1 MLRCLLVDDEPL
13 ALRLLTNYVERVPFL
28 ELVGT
33 CRSALEAMAVLQ
45 KERVDVLFLDIQ
57 MPDLTGVE
65 FVRSMRPE
73 ALVIFTTAYEAYALE
88 GYNLDAVDYL
98 VKPIAFERFVK
109 AAQKAQDRL
118 APRGGAEVAPP
129 APTPAAPVAPTP
141 HPADDFIFVKAD
153 YHTQRINLRD
163 IRYLEGLKDYI
174 KIFAGAK
181 PILTLNSLKA
191 FEDRLPSH
199 DFVRVHRS
207 YIVALSWIDSIRKNR
222 IYMGEAIIPIGD
234 SYADAFHKLIEERN
248 MH

>member
-13 ALRLLTNYVERVPFL
+13 ALRLLTSYVERVPFL

-33 CRSALEAMAVLQ
+33 CRSALEAMTVLQ
-45 KERVDVLFLDIQ
+45 QESVDVLFLDIQ

-65 FVRSMRPE
+65 FVRTLRPE

-88 GYNLDAVDYL
+88 GFNLNAVDYL
-98 VKPIAFERFVK
+98 VKPFAFDRFVQ

-118 APRGGAEVAPP
+118 QARRPTEPVAAPP
-129 APTPAAPVAPTP
+129 APA
-141 HPADDFIFVKAD
+141 PADDFIFVKAD

-174 KIFAGAK
+174 KIYTGAGK
-181 PILTLNSLKA
+181 PVLTLNSLKA
-191 FEDRLPSH
+191 FEDRLPSQ

-207 YIVALSWIDSIRKNR
+207 FIIALSWIDSIRKNR
-222 IYMGEAIIPIGD
+222 IYLGEAIIPIGD

>member
-13 ALRLLTNYVERVPFL
+13 ALRLLTSYVERVPFL

-33 CRSALEAMAVLQ
+33 CRSALEAMTVLQ
-45 KERVDVLFLDIQ
+45 REAVDVLFLDVQ

-65 FVRSMRPE
+65 FVRSMQPQ

-88 GYNLDAVDYL
+88 GFNLNAVDYL
-98 VKPIAFERFVK
+98 VKPIAFERFVQ

-118 APRGGAEVAPP
+118 APRPAEPAPAPVPALPPP
-129 APTPAAPVAPTP
+129 AGPT
-141 HPADDFIFVKAD
+141 DDYIFVKAD
-153 YHTQRINLRD
+153 YHTQRLNLRD

-174 KIFAGAK
+174 KIYAGAK

-191 FEDRLPSH
+191 FEDRLPSP

-207 YIVALSWIDSIRKNR
+207 YIVALAHIDSIRKNR
-222 IYMGEAIIPIGD
+222 IYMGPDIIPIGE
-234 SYADAFHKLIEERN
+234 SYAEAFFKLIEERN

>member
-13 ALRLLTNYVERVPFL
+13 ALRLLTSYVERVPFL

-33 CRSALEAMAVLQ
+33 CRSALEAMTVLQ
-45 KERVDVLFLDIQ
+45 QESVDVLFLDIQ

-65 FVRSMRPE
+65 FVRTLRPE

-88 GYNLDAVDYL
+88 GFNLNAVDYL
-98 VKPIAFERFVK
+98 VKPFAFDRFVQ
-109 AAQKAQDRL
+109 AAQRAQDRL
-118 APRGGAEVAPP
+118 QARRPMDAA
-129 APTPAAPVAPTP
+129 APTPAPPVAPA
-141 HPADDFIFVKAD
+141 PADDFIFVKAD

-174 KIFAGAK
+174 KIYAGAK
-181 PILTLNSLKA
+181 PVLTLNSLKA
-191 FEDRLPSH
+191 FEDRLPSQ

-222 IYMGEAIIPIGD
+222 IYLGDAIIPIGD

>member
-13 ALRLLTNYVERVPFL
+13 ALRLLSSYVERVPFL

-33 CRSALEAMAVLQ
+33 CRSALDALTVLQ
-45 KERVDVLFLDIQ
+45 REAVDVLFLDIQ

-65 FVRSMRPE
+65 FVRSMQPQ
-73 ALVIFTTAYEAYALE
+73 ALVIFTTAYENYALE
-88 GYNLDAVDYL
+88 GFNLNALDYL
-98 VKPIAFERFVK
+98 VKPIAFERFLQ

-118 APRGGAEVAPP
+118 APRQPEPAAAP
-129 APTPAAPVAPTP
+129 APAPAHST
-141 HPADDFIFVKAD
+141 ADDYIFVKAD
-153 YHTQRINLRD
+153 YHTQRLNLRD

-174 KIFAGAK
+174 KIYAGAR

-191 FEDRLPSH
+191 FEDRLPSP

-207 YIVALSWIDSIRKNR
+207 YIVSLAHIDSIRKNR
-222 IYMGEAIIPIGD
+222 IYMGEAIIPIGE
-234 SYADAFHKLIEERN
+234 SYADAFFKLIEERN

>member
-13 ALRLLTNYVERVPFL
+13 ALRLLTSYVERVPFL

-33 CRSALEAMAVLQ
+33 CRSALEAMTVLQ
-45 KERVDVLFLDIQ
+45 QESVDVLFLDIQ

-65 FVRSMRPE
+65 FVRTLRPE

-88 GYNLDAVDYL
+88 GFNLNAVDYL
-98 VKPIAFERFVK
+98 VKPFAFDRFVQ

-118 APRGGAEVAPP
+118 QARRPTEPVAAPTAL
-129 APTPAAPVAPTP
+129 PTPA
-141 HPADDFIFVKAD
+141 PADDFIFVKAD

-174 KIFAGAK
+174 KIYTGAGK
-181 PILTLNSLKA
+181 PVLTLNSLKA
-191 FEDRLPSH
+191 FEDRLPSQ

-207 YIVALSWIDSIRKNR
+207 FIVALSWIDSIRKNR
-222 IYMGEAIIPIGD
+222 IYLGEAIIPIGD

>member
-13 ALRLLTNYVERVPFL
+13 ALRLLSSYVERVPFL

-33 CRSALEAMAVLQ
+33 CRSALDALTVLQ
-45 KERVDVLFLDIQ
+45 REAVDVLFLDIQ

-65 FVRSMRPE
+65 FVRSMQPQ
-73 ALVIFTTAYEAYALE
+73 ALVIFTTAYENYALE
-88 GYNLDAVDYL
+88 GFNLNALDYL
-98 VKPIAFERFVK
+98 VKPIAFERFLQ

-118 APRGGAEVAPP
+118 APRPPEPAAAP
-129 APTPAAPVAPTP
+129 APAPAHPT
-141 HPADDFIFVKAD
+141 ADDYIFVKAD
-153 YHTQRINLRD
+153 YHTQRLNLRD

-174 KIFAGAK
+174 KIYAGAK

-191 FEDRLPSH
+191 FEDRLPSP

-207 YIVALSWIDSIRKNR
+207 YIVSLAHIDSIRKNR
-222 IYMGEAIIPIGD
+222 IYMGEAIIPIGE
-234 SYADAFHKLIEERN
+234 SYAEAFFKLIEERN

>member
-13 ALRLLTNYVERVPFL
+13 ALRLLTSYVERVPFL
-28 ELVGT
+28 ELAGT
-33 CRSALEAMAVLQ
+33 CRSALEAMTVLQ
-45 KERVDVLFLDIQ
+45 QEPVDVLFLDIQ
-57 MPDLTGVE
+57 MPDLTGIE
-65 FVRSMRPE
+65 FVRSMQPQ
-73 ALVIFTTAYEAYALE
+73 ALVIFTTAYESYALE
-88 GYNLDAVDYL
+88 GFNLNAVDYL

-118 APRGGAEVAPP
+118 APKPAEPAASLPAPP
-129 APTPAAPVAPTP
+129 APAPPAE
-141 HPADDFIFVKAD
+141 DYIFVKAD
-153 YHTQRINLRD
+153 YHTQRLNLRD

-174 KIFAGAK
+174 KIYASGK

-191 FEDRLPSH
+191 FEDRLPSQ

-207 YIVALSWIDSIRKNR
+207 YIVALAHIDSIRKNR
-222 IYMGEAIIPIGD
+222 IYMGETIIPIGD

>member
-13 ALRLLTNYVERVPFL
+13 ALRLLSSYVERVPFL

-33 CRSALEAMAVLQ
+33 CRSALDALTVLQ
-45 KERVDVLFLDIQ
+45 REAVDVLFLDIQ

-65 FVRSMRPE
+65 FVRSMQPQ
-73 ALVIFTTAYEAYALE
+73 ALVIFTTAYENYALE
-88 GYNLDAVDYL
+88 GFNLNALDYL
-98 VKPIAFERFVK
+98 VKPIAFERFLQ

-118 APRGGAEVAPP
+118 APRQPEP
-129 APTPAAPVAPTP
+129 APAPVAPAV
-141 HPADDFIFVKAD
+141 HPTADDYIFVKAD
-153 YHTQRINLRD
+153 YHTQRLNLRD

-174 KIFAGAK
+174 KIYAGAK

-191 FEDRLPSH
+191 FEDRLPSP

-207 YIVALSWIDSIRKNR
+207 YIVSLAHIDSIRKNR
-222 IYMGEAIIPIGD
+222 IYMGEAIIPIGE
-234 SYADAFHKLIEERN
+234 SYADAFFKLIEERN

>member
-13 ALRLLTNYVERVPFL
+13 ALRLLTSYVERVPFL

-33 CRSALEAMAVLQ
+33 CRNALEALQVLQ
-45 KERVDVLFLDIQ
+45 TEAVDVLFLDIQ

-65 FVRSMRPE
+65 FVRSLQPQ

-88 GYNLDAVDYL
+88 GFNLNAVDYL
-98 VKPIAFERFVK
+98 VKPIAFERFVQ

-118 APRGGAEVAPP
+118 HPRAPEPAPAAVPGPPP
-129 APTPAAPVAPTP
+129 APAGPT
-141 HPADDFIFVKAD
+141 DDYIFVKAD
-153 YHTQRINLRD
+153 YHTQRLNLRD

-174 KIFAGAK
+174 KIYAGPK
-181 PILTLNSLKA
+181 PLLTLNSLKM
-191 FEDRLPSH
+191 FEDRLPSP

-207 YIVALSWIDSIRKNR
+207 YIVALAHIDSIRKNR
-222 IYMGEAIIPIGD
+222 IYMGPDIIPIGE
-234 SYADAFHKLIEERN
+234 SYAEAFFRLIEERN

>member
-13 ALRLLTNYVERVPFL
+13 ALRLLTSYVERVPFL

-33 CRSALEAMAVLQ
+33 CRSALEALTVLQ
-45 KERVDVLFLDIQ
+45 TEAVDVLFLDIQ

-65 FVRSMRPE
+65 FVRSMQPQ

-88 GYNLDAVDYL
+88 GFNLNAVDYL
-98 VKPIAFERFVK
+98 VKPIAFERFVQ

-118 APRGGAEVAPP
+118 HPRPQEPVPVVLPP
-129 APTPAAPVAPTP
+129 APAPASSTEEY
-141 HPADDFIFVKAD
+141 IFVKAD
-153 YHTQRINLRD
+153 YHTQRLNLRD

-174 KIFAGAK
+174 KIYAGAR

-191 FEDRLPSH
+191 FEDRLPSP

-207 YIVALSWIDSIRKNR
+207 YIVSLAHIDSIRKNR
-222 IYMGEAIIPIGD
+222 IYMGEAIIPIGE
-234 SYADAFHKLIEERN
+234 SYAEAFFKLIEDRN

>member
-1 MLRCLLVDDEPL
+1 MDDEPL
-13 ALRLLTNYVERVPFL
+13 ALRLLTSYVERVPFL

-33 CRSALEAMAVLQ
+33 CRSALEAMTVLQ
-45 KERVDVLFLDIQ
+45 REAVDVLFLDVQ

-65 FVRSMRPE
+65 FVRSMQPQ

-88 GYNLDAVDYL
+88 GFNLNAVDYL
-98 VKPIAFERFVK
+98 VKPIAFERFVQ

-118 APRGGAEVAPP
+118 APRPPEPAPVPVLPPP
-129 APTPAAPVAPTP
+129 ASPT
-141 HPADDFIFVKAD
+141 DDYIFVKAD
-153 YHTQRINLRD
+153 YHTQRLNLRD

-174 KIFAGAK
+174 KIYAGAK

-191 FEDRLPSH
+191 FEDRLPSP

-207 YIVALSWIDSIRKNR
+207 YIVALAHVDSIRKNR
-222 IYMGEAIIPIGD
+222 IYMGPDIIPIGE
-234 SYADAFHKLIEERN
+234 SYAEAFFKLIEGRN

>member
-13 ALRLLTNYVERVPFL
+13 ALRLLTSYVERVPFL

-33 CRSALEAMAVLQ
+33 CRSALEAITVLQ
-45 KERVDVLFLDIQ
+45 QESVDVLFLDIQ

-65 FVRSMRPE
+65 FVRTLRPE

-88 GYNLDAVDYL
+88 GFNLNAVDYL
-98 VKPIAFERFVK
+98 VKPFAFDRFVQ

-118 APRGGAEVAPP
+118 QARRPVDA
-129 APTPAAPVAPTP
+129 APTPAPPAAPAS
-141 HPADDFIFVKAD
+141 ADDFIFVKAD

-174 KIFAGAK
+174 KIYTGGK
-181 PILTLNSLKA
+181 PVLTLNSLKA
-191 FEDRLPSH
+191 FEDRLPSQ

-222 IYMGEAIIPIGD
+222 IYLGDAIIPIGD